1 MDFNNVISITIGD
14 MQVQVKNIMLNGK
27 IVWESQK

>member
-1 MDFNNVISITIGD
+1 MDFNNVISITIDGKE
-14 MQVQVKNIMLNGK
+14 VKNITVNGK

>member
-1 MDFNNVISITIGD
+1 MDFNNVISITINGKE
-14 MQVQVKNIMLNGK
+14 VKNITVNGK

>member
-14 MQVQVKNIMLNGK
+14 KQVKNIMFNGI